1 MRTRTQHQLV
11 TAALGI
17 VFLTGACG
25 SGSTAPEV
33 GSFEATVSGD
43 LTTTLAGSAIFGMW
57 DVGTGGQW
65 MIYMPETTAAAFQVV
80 AIGPEGSVARLQT
93 GTYDIVEAT
102 TAGEGEVVG
111 VFLSFSGTVTE
122 IFGSADGT
130 LTISES
136 NDDGVRGTFEFTAV
150 ELDSDGTIKPDGRQ
164 VTVSGEFVAI
174 AGTVPSISR
183 RR

>member
-1 MRTRTQHQLV
+1 MRPLTHQLV

-17 VFLTGACG
+17 VFLTSACG

-43 LTTTLAGSAIFGMW
+43 LTTTLSGSAIFGVG

-65 MIYMPETTAAAFQVV
+65 MVYMPETSAGAFQVV
-80 AIGPEGSVARLQT
+80 AIGPEGSVTRLQT

-102 TAGEGEVVG
+102 TADEGEVAG
-111 VFLSFSGTVTE
+111 VFISFSTATE
-122 IFGSADGT
+122 IFGSADGS
-130 LTISES
+130 LTVTES
-136 NDDGVRGTFEFTAV
+136 DDDVVRGNFQFTAV
-150 ELDSDGTIKPDGRQ
+150 ELATDLTIEPDGRQ
-164 VTVSGEFVAI
+164 VTVSGQFVAI
-174 AGTVPSISR
+174 AGSVPSISR

>member
-1 MRTRTQHQLV
+1 MRPLTHQLV

-17 VFLTGACG
+17 VFLTSACG

-43 LTTTLAGSAIFGMW
+43 LTATLAGSAIFGMG

-65 MIYMPETTAAAFQVV
+65 MIYMPETSAGAFQVV
-80 AIGPEGSVARLQT
+80 AIGPEGSVTRLQT

-111 VFLSFSGTVTE
+111 VFLSFSATATE
-122 IFGSADGT
+122 IFGSADGS
-130 LTISES
+130 LTVTES
-136 NDDGVRGTFEFTAV
+136 DDDVVRGNFQFTAV
-150 ELDSDGTIKPDGRQ
+150 ELATDLTIEPDGRQ
-164 VTVSGEFVAI
+164 VTVSGQFVAI
-174 AGTVPSISR
+174 AGSVPSISR